1 METHIITVLAED
13 KPGVLARMTIMFGRR
28 GINLISVTA
37 SPSLKE
43 GLSRLMLVV
52 HGNDKDVEKMQ
63 KHLANLVEIVS
74 IKTLAKD
81 DIVRELCL
89 IKIKEKDNITRM
101 EILQM
106 CSLFGAQ
113 IIDMSPFTLTIEIVE
128 RPEAIDRFIANLK
141 PFGMKEIYRSGMIA
155 TTRESE
161 KVENRK
167 MRKILS

>member
-89 IKIKEKDNITRM
+89 IKIKEKDKKDEYDF
-101 EILQM
+101 EII
-106 CSLFGAQ
+106 GG
-113 IIDMSPFTLTIEIVE
+113 
-128 RPEAIDRFIANLK
+128 IADFKHPNWRINK
-141 PFGMKEIYRSGMIA
+141 KE
-155 TTRESE
+155 
-161 KVENRK
+161 N
-167 MRKILS
+167 